1 MWLHVNDWFLLES
14 NPFLHFCVQESDL
27 CFLHLRREFDSI
39 CLFHNFSSLFC
50 LGSIGK
56 THRQYIFSKTAVQ
69 LAWVPRDFL
78 CAVSGLVKPFK
89 VTRVESFF
97 SRGFASSDFCLRPK
111 ICWPAATPKHPAAPE
126 KNPLVTRVRFNTTL
140 SQYRLVFYSGH
151 SDVSKSN
158 GHLFSHGCSKV
169 PRGVWG
175 YSREFLVGVNRQVL
189 KILTLFHTKK
199 MLFPTPVSDPSLKS
213 IPIFRPGIE
222 FRLELKRDFLKSI
235 SNSLTTLSSWFIWS
249 WNDNYIYIYIY

>member
-1 MWLHVNDWFLLES
+1 MRGGRYIIGRSEKGPEKVG
-14 NPFLHFCVQESDL
+14 
-27 CFLHLRREFDSI
+27 RREKSGRK
-39 CLFHNFSSLFC
+39 CREEGENEM
-50 LGSIGK
+50 LGVGRS
-56 THRQYIFSKTAVQ
+56 
-69 LAWVPRDFL
+69 P
-78 CAVSGLVKPFK
+78 
-89 VTRVESFF
+89 
-97 SRGFASSDFCLRPK
+97 FCLRPK
-111 ICWPAATPKHPAAPE
+111 ICWPAKTPKHPAAPE

-158 GHLFSHGCSKV
+158 GHLCSHGCSKV

-175 YSREFLVGVNRQVL
+175 YSREFLVGVSRQVL

-222 FRLELKRDFLKSI
+222 SRLELKRDFLKSI
-235 SNSLTTLSSWFIWS
+235 SNSLITLSS
-249 WNDNYIYIYIY
+249 

>member
-1 MWLHVNDWFLLES
+1 M
-14 NPFLHFCVQESDL
+14 
-27 CFLHLRREFDSI
+27 
-39 CLFHNFSSLFC
+39 
-50 LGSIGK
+50 
-56 THRQYIFSKTAVQ
+56 
-69 LAWVPRDFL
+69 PRDFL

-158 GHLFSHGCSKV
+158 GHLFFHGCSKV

-222 FRLELKRDFLKSI
+222 FRLELQRNFLKSI
-235 SNSLTTLSSWFIWS
+235 SNSLITLSS
-249 WNDNYIYIYIY
+249 

>member
-1 MWLHVNDWFLLES
+1 MHERFSFNEAFLHVWWLPRVRERLLYVGSWAPGWFMCLHVQDWFLVES
-14 NPFLHFCVQESDL
+14 NPFAHFCVQESDL
-27 CFLHLRREFDSI
+27 CFLHLSREFDSI

-140 SQYRLVFYSGH
+140 SQYLVFYSGH
-151 SDVSKSN
+151 
-158 GHLFSHGCSKV
+158 
-169 PRGVWG
+169 
-175 YSREFLVGVNRQVL
+175 
-189 KILTLFHTKK
+189 
-199 MLFPTPVSDPSLKS
+199 
-213 IPIFRPGIE
+213 
-222 FRLELKRDFLKSI
+222 
-235 SNSLTTLSSWFIWS
+235 
-249 WNDNYIYIYIY
+249 